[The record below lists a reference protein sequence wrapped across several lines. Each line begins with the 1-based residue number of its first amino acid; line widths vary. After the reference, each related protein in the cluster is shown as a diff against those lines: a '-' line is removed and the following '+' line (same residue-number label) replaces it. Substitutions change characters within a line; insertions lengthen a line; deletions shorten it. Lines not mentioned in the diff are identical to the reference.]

1 MTKSPRSRTRSPPK
15 TPAPSIAIDSVP
27 ISGTS
32 KPHPEIGLGLWN
44 LGRWTRQDEL
54 REESTASHAI
64 EAGIRWLD
72 TAEVYGAGRSER
84 ILGGVLARHAG
95 ISPEPFVASKVSW
108 EHLRPAQVRA
118 AIQGTL
124 ERLDRPMVDLYLV
137 HAPDDRVP
145 IADTMGVLAEL
156 AEDGRIGAIG
166 VSNFTV
172 PQLDEAQSALGPRKI
187 AVNQIRYNLIDRD
200 DGDELRDH
208 CARAGVILEA
218 YTPLAHGL
226 LTGRFL
232 TSESIPAANRRG
244 SRRMDAEHAE
254 STLAQVRDLATI
266 AEKAEVNLAAVALH
280 WVRRQGALPLFGAS
294 RPEQVDANLRA
305 WATPVPDDVLD
316 AADAVTRSAHD

>member
-145 IADTMGVLAEL
+145 IADTMGVLAD
-156 AEDGRIGAIG
+156 DGRIGAIG

-254 STLAQVRDLATI
+254 STLAQVRDLVTI
-266 AEKAEVNLAAVALH
+266 AEKAEVTLAAVALH